1 MTTTTTDTQRRFAAL
16 YREKLELQ
24 DRLNIVNHEVEDM
37 QESLLNYFAD
47 AGQSKTTIDGLTLYV
62 ETTLWANAK
71 PGESEAACAALV
83 ANGYADFVHPTFN
96 VQTLSAAARE
106 LEKQGETFPEAV
118 LAHLDVKAK
127 IQIRGRRSA

>member
-62 ETTLWANAK
+62 E
-71 PGESEAACAALV
+71 P
-83 ANGYADFVHPTFN
+83 
-96 VQTLSAAARE
+96 LSAAARE